1 MQMRCNGVVASRSG
15 DHHTPPM
22 TDSRDRGTQPVDA
35 LMERWGLSNHDMVDA
50 SPEQLTHKHVQRAR
64 KGRVLT
70 LAMMQK
76 VTRTL
81 NIAVWYRLT
90 KDERETYFEYLH
102 KHLFN
107 YAKGHDPAFEDPNA
121 PLTAKVL
128 ARGGKIVSR
137 EP

>member
-1 MQMRCNGVVASRSG
+1 M
-15 DHHTPPM
+15 DE
-22 TDSRDRGTQPVDA
+22 SRDRGTQPVDG

-50 SPEQLTHKHVQRAR
+50 SPEQLTHKQVQRAR

-90 KDERETYFEYLH
+90 KDEREGYFEYLH
-102 KHLFN
+102 RHLFN
-107 YAKGHDPAFEDPNA
+107 YAKGHDPAFEDPNGGLMVA
-121 PLTAKVL
+121 VRG
-128 ARGGKIVSR
+128 RGGKVISR
-137 EP
+137 EG

>member
-1 MQMRCNGVVASRSG
+1 M
-15 DHHTPPM
+15 DDT
-22 TDSRDRGTQPVDA
+22 RDRGPQPVGD
-35 LMERWGLSNHDMVDA
+35 LMERWGLSNHDLVDA
-50 SPEQLTHKHVQRAR
+50 SPEQLTHKQVQRAC

-81 NIAVWYRLT
+81 NIAVWYRL
-90 KDERETYFEYLH
+90 KKEEREDYFEYFH

-107 YAKGHDPAFEDPNA
+107 YAKGFDAAFEDPNGA
-121 PLTAKVL
+121 LMAKVL
-128 ARGGKIVSR
+128 ERDGKIISR